1 MSGHTLLNI
10 LTGFIL
16 KIGSKGFISFLIAL
30 IPFFLISAIILLE
43 MVIAVLQ
50 AYVFVTLVTIYL
62 KDAYSTGH

>member
-16 KIGSKGFISFLIAL
+16 KIGSGGILSFFIAL

-43 MVIAVLQ
+43 MIIAILQ

-62 KDAYSTGH
+62 KDAFLVSH